1 MRAVR
6 LANPKSITI
15 SAHDATLQ
23 SLKLSSGSLSPT
35 FDPRTLEYKATAAAG
50 VKSVTVTALPKDH
63 GALLAVNN
71 VACPAGAPSSPVEL
85 APHKPTAVAIVVTAS
100 DTKSTSTYTVMVSMP
115 SAPEVKP
122 QLKALTISKGTLVVS
137 VSDRF

>member
-1 MRAVR
+1 M
-6 LANPKSITI
+6 
-15 SAHDATLQ
+15 
-23 SLKLSSGSLSPT
+23 
-35 FDPRTLEYKATAAAG
+35 
-50 VKSVTVTALPKDH
+50 SVQ

-137 VSDRF
+137 VGKLEENLREMGGWDFGCGVGWLFVSVCLGPFLWFL

>member
-1 MRAVR
+1 M
-6 LANPKSITI
+6 
-15 SAHDATLQ
+15 
-23 SLKLSSGSLSPT
+23 
-35 FDPRTLEYKATAAAG
+35 
-50 VKSVTVTALPKDH
+50 SVQ

-137 VSDRF
+137 VGKLERKFEGNRRVGFWLWRGLVFRFGLPGAVFVVPVADCGCFGPF

>member
-1 MRAVR
+1 
-6 LANPKSITI
+6 
-15 SAHDATLQ
+15 
-23 SLKLSSGSLSPT
+23 
-35 FDPRTLEYKATAAAG
+35 
-50 VKSVTVTALPKDH
+50 VTVTALPKDH